1 MTVCASS
8 YCSCVR
14 DWEGVRG
21 VRTAPDSDLD
31 GSLLAEAHSEE
42 SHYLGEVLRKYRNHQ
57 QLQILS
63 IAIVT
68 KFAD

>member
-21 VRTAPDSDLD
+21 VRTAPDSDLAR
-31 GSLLAEAHSEE
+31 SLLVEENLEE
-42 SHYLGEVLRKYRNHQ
+42 SHYLGEVPRKYRNRL

-68 KFAD
+68 KFTD

>member
-14 DWEGVRG
+14 DWEEVRG
-21 VRTAPDSDLD
+21 VRTAPGSDLD
-31 GSLLAEAHSEE
+31 GSLLVEAHSEE
-42 SHYLGEVLRKYRNHQ
+42 SHYLGEVPRKYRNRL
-57 QLQILS
+57 QLQKPF
-63 IAIVT
+63 IANVI

>member
-1 MTVCASS
+1 
-8 YCSCVR
+8 
-14 DWEGVRG
+14 
-21 VRTAPDSDLD
+21 VRTAPGSDLD
-31 GSLLAEAHSEE
+31 GSLRVEEHSED
-42 SHYLGEVLRKYRNHQ
+42 SHYLGEVLRKYRNHL

>member
-1 MTVCASS
+1 
-8 YCSCVR
+8 
-14 DWEGVRG
+14 VRG

-42 SHYLGEVLRKYRNHQ
+42 SHYLGEVPQKYRNRL

-63 IAIVT
+63 IAIVI
-68 KFAD
+68 KFTD

>member
-1 MTVCASS
+1 M
-8 YCSCVR
+8 
-14 DWEGVRG
+14 RG